1 MANQYFKISEL
12 ESHISERYEQGVSKG
27 METGFSALD
36 DLYSIKLGCT
46 TYVYG
51 SPACGK
57 SEFWFEMMINLSK
70 KYGWKHAI
78 YSPETGT
85 PTDIAIELI
94 HKWVGKPFYDNLDRT
109 SHTTK
114 LSKKEILEI
123 SKEINEYFYI
133 IDAGEYDF
141 SIEQFYNKVDEI
153 AKENNVTINTTM
165 ADPFNEFKHDLGGE
179 ARDMYLESI
188 LGRIRRNARNTNR
201 HNCVITHV
209 VDQQLQQTKGI
220 DGQDI
225 YYYPLATPRQVSGG
239 QAYFRKGDAMI
250 CLWRPPYGAI
260 EPVTNRVYDGN
271 EVMVAIQKAKPK
283 GIGKIGR
290 TTLWFDAL
298 KSRYYEAING
308 VKSYAFEY
316 KKQSKDNNLL
326 QQTNVPF

>member
-1 MANQYFKISEL
+1 MGNQYFKISEL
-12 ESHISERYEQGVSKG
+12 EAHISERYEKGVSKG

-36 DLYSIKLGCT
+36 SLYSIKLGCT

-94 HKWVGKPFYDNLDRT
+94 HKWAGRPFYDNLDRKAK
-109 SHTTK
+109 SYK

-123 SKEINEYFYI
+123 SKEVNEFFYI
-133 IDAGEYDF
+133 VDAGEYDF
-141 SIEQFYNKVDEI
+141 TIPQFYDKVDEI
-153 AKENNVTINTTM
+153 AKENNIVIHTTM
-165 ADPFNEFKHDLGGE
+165 ADPFNEFKHDLLGE
-179 ARDMYLESI
+179 ARDMYLESV

-220 DGQDI
+220 DGQDVF
-225 YYYPLATPRQVSGG
+225 YYPLATPRQVSGG

-250 CLWRPPYGAI
+250 CLWRPPYGCL
-260 EPVTNRVYDGN
+260 EPSTNRVYDGN

-283 GIGKIGR
+283 GIGKTGR
-290 TTLWFDAL
+290 TTLWFDSER
-298 KSRYYEAING
+298 SRYYELINNI
-308 VKSYAFEY
+308 KSYSFEY
-316 KKQSKDNNLL
+316 NKNKHSILDQI
-326 QQTNVPF
+326 NVPF

>member
-1 MANQYFKISEL
+1 MGKHYFKINEL
-12 ESHISERYEQGVSKG
+12 ESHINERFENGVSKG
-27 METGFSALD
+27 MGTGFSNLD
-36 DLYSIKLGCT
+36 ELYSIKLGCT

-94 HKWVGKPFYDNLDRT
+94 HKWVGKPFYDTLDRT
-109 SHTTK
+109 SHTTR
-114 LSKKEILEI
+114 LTKEEINEI

-141 SIEQFYNKVDEI
+141 TIQQFYDKVDEI
-153 AKENNVTINTTM
+153 CSIDNVVINTTM
-165 ADPFNEFKHDLGGE
+165 VDPINEIQHILNGE
-179 ARDMYLESI
+179 ARDMYLEGM

-209 VDQQLQQTKGI
+209 VDQQLQQTKGVN
-220 DGQDI
+220 GEDI

-271 EVMVAIQKAKPK
+271 EVLIAVQKAKPK
-283 GIGKIGR
+283 GIGRVGR
-290 TTLWFDAL
+290 TTMWFDSS
-298 KSRYYEAING
+298 KSRYYEVING
-308 VKSYAFEY
+308 TKSYAFQFTKHTPKEDY
-316 KKQSKDNNLL
+316 KPINI
-326 QQTNVPF
+326 PF